1 MNLLFGFYDDFA
13 GEIKVYGK
21 DIREWDKEA
30 LRDKISLVSQDV
42 FLFPVSI
49 EENVAY
55 GKCGATREDVVKA
68 CKEAN
73 IHEFIESLPDGYK
86 TVIGERGTKLSGGQK
101 QRLSIARAILKDAP
115 IMIMDEPTSSIDV
128 ETENEIQKEIEKIG
142 HNKTCITIAHRLNT
156 IRHCNHVYKV
166 ENGKIAESG
175 VNP

>member
-1 MNLLFGFYDDFA
+1 M
-13 GEIKVYGK
+13 
-21 DIREWDKEA
+21 
-30 LRDKISLVSQDV
+30 
-42 FLFPVSI
+42 SI

-68 CKEAN
+68 CEEAN

-128 ETENEIQKEIEKIG
+128 ETENEIQKEIEKSD
-142 HNKTCITIAHRLNT
+142 ITKP
-156 IRHCNHVYKV
+156 V
-166 ENGKIAESG
+166 
-175 VNP
+175 

>member
-1 MNLLFGFYDDFA
+1 M
-13 GEIKVYGK
+13 
-21 DIREWDKEA
+21 
-30 LRDKISLVSQDV
+30 
-42 FLFPVSI
+42 SI

-55 GKCGATREDVVKA
+55 GKCGATREDVEKA

-142 HNKTCITIAHRLNT
+142 HDKTCITIAHRLNT
-156 IRHCNHVYKV
+156 IKHCNHVYKV
-166 ENGKIAESG
+166 ENGKCKS
-175 VNP
+175 VF